1 MINIQ
6 QDTADI
12 SGVEQLLN
20 KNGDINLTLDIDEI
34 EKDINI
40 LMEKEPISR
49 VDKKNINLVIAYL
62 DNLIKRADGNN
73 ILLTWIM
80 EDGLLKSYPVEFI
93 HIPEY
98 NIEMTDYIHIN
109 NGYLVRVDYKNVYN
123 IIALDMIYRD
133 LGESMESMETKLDNL
148 GITGIYPDN
157 ELLKYFDENIY
168 ELSKQLKISDSPY
181 ASKDKKNN
189 IEYFGRKRFDG
200 KYYRDM
206 VEYSIKHALTI
217 ITKSILFKLSGFNID
232 FKLFSISDSGVYFI
246 TTYEDK
252 KLVESTVSESIVV
265 RAFGRKFEVKPRIT
279 MF

>member
-49 VDKKNINLVIAYL
+49 VDKKNINSVIAYL

>member
-49 VDKKNINLVIAYL
+49 VDKKNINSVIAYL

-148 GITGIYPDN
+148 GITGIYPDS